1 MRLPCARD
9 RTRGRS
15 RPYACLLASICA
27 YVGGQ
32 THAFKDTNLRN
43 YPYFSKLFYTKIRWA
58 LRSWLRLFRVVT
70 LYRETTRLAASTGAS
85 DVPICFISSIVL
97 TNYLRVVFSQQ
108 MTHDNTDFAR
118 ALLVPAI
125 RMKTLEVIYMRQKNS
140 AREKYITNL

>member
-1 MRLPCARD
+1 MLFAREQ
-9 RTRGRS
+9 TRIRS
-15 RPYACLLASICA
+15 RTNACMVATKRA
-27 YVGGQ
+27 YVGDQ
-32 THAFKDTNLRN
+32 THAFLYAKLRKELH
-43 YPYFSKLFYTKIRWA
+43 FSKLFYTKIMCT
-58 LRSWLRLFRVVT
+58 LSSWHRLLRVVT

-118 ALLVPAI
+118 ALLVLAI